1 MNCFSRVLVKEQKR
15 QRVLA
20 LDILKFLAV
29 FFVINSHADS
39 LYPTEYRALATGG
52 TIGDGLF
59 LFCSGYA
66 LFLGQKRS
74 FSDYFKRRI
83 QRIWPSL
90 FISVIVL
97 ALLYQFGVHLVD
109 FIGRSFIRALFVYYI
124 LIFFINQYLSKQLK
138 PLMIGLAVV
147 SVVAYAILYPLLVV
161 KRDIHPEMAIYY
173 FKWMP
178 YFCFMLLGLWVS
190 KQKEKN
196 RKKTWLSVLFTLV
209 GITLFYAIQFG
220 SKLSTSFAPFLFLSI
235 LPLLWSIRC
244 LFEVCSGV
252 WAKKLMQNRVSY
264 FVIMLIGGLC
274 LEVYLVQYDIIASE
288 NSNSWPVNL
297 LIVFL
302 KSLVCAY
309 VVRCLAR
316 FFLQTFRTERYDW
329 RKMMDIVS

>member
-1 MNCFSRVLVKEQKR
+1 MFVKEQKR

-29 FFVINSHADS
+29 FFVINSHSDS

-90 FISVIVL
+90 FVSVVVL
-97 ALLYQFGVHLVD
+97 ALLYHFRVHLVD

-124 LIFFINQYLSKQLK
+124 LIYFINRYLSKQLK
-138 PLMIGLAVV
+138 PLMISLAVV
-147 SVVAYAILYPLLVV
+147 SVVAYAILYPQLVV
-161 KRDIHPEMAIYY
+161 KRGVHPEVAMYY

-178 YFCFMLLGLWVS
+178 YFCFMLLGLWAS

-196 RKKTWLSVLFTLV
+196 MNNMWLLLLFSLV
-209 GITLFYAIQFG
+209 GIAIFYIIQFG
-220 SKLSTSFAPFLFLSI
+220 SKHLSWFAPFIFLSI
-235 LPLLWSIRC
+235 FPLLWSIRY
-244 LFEVCSGV
+244 LFDVCSGA
-252 WAKKLMQNRVSY
+252 WAKKMMQNRFFY
-264 FVIMLIGGLC
+264 FIIMLIGGLC
-274 LEVYLVQYDIIASE
+274 LEVYLVQYDIIAYES
-288 NSNSWPVNL
+288 STSWPVNL
-297 LIVFL
+297 LKVFL

-309 VVRCLAR
+309 IVRCLAR
-316 FFLQTFRTERYDW
+316 FFLQTLRTERYEW
-329 RKMMDIVS
+329 KEMISLKT